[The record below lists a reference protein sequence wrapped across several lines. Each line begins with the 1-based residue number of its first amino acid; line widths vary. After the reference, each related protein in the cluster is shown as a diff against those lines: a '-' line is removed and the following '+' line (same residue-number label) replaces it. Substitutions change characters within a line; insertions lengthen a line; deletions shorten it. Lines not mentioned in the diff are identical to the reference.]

1 MYHTIG
7 QRQGLGIGG
16 LKTPRA
22 PWYVVDKE
30 VETNTLWVCKVM
42 TTRTFCLHS
51 TYGRPFLDKRRS
63 TWCPLSA
70 MQKSGIG
77 S

>member
-16 LKTPRA
+16 LKNASEA

-30 VETNTLWVCKVM
+30 VETNTLWVCQGNDNPH
-42 TTRTFCLHS
+42 FCLHS

-63 TWCPLSA
+63 T
-70 MQKSGIG
+70 
-77 S
+77 